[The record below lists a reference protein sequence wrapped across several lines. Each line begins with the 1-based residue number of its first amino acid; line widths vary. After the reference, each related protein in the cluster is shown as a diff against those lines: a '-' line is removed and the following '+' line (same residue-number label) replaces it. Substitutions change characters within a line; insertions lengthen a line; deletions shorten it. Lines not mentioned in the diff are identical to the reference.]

1 MLFRSLM
8 MTTLDNE
15 FHISPIAMIP
25 AILML
30 VVSALKIP
38 SLLGLGGCATFSII
52 FASIMQKVSIVDVMK
67 VSFSG
72 YVSDTGVT
80 LVDTILSRGGMSS
93 MANTIF
99 LILVA
104 SLMGGALKA
113 SKVLEVL
120 VELMMK

>member
-1 MLFRSLM
+1 
-8 MTTLDNE
+8 
-15 FHISPIAMIP
+15 
-25 AILML
+25 
-30 VVSALKIP
+30 
-38 SLLGLGGCATFSII
+38 
-52 FASIMQKVSIVDVMK
+52 MQKVSIVDVMK